1 MLPKKDLIHNLRILL
16 DSQLLLYQQIEAVNR
31 RVIAQ
36 LWLMYQL
43 CVFLKQ
49 EALTIVI
56 HFLTTFQPDYLSL
69 HRSLLKSS

>member
-1 MLPKKDLIHNLRILL
+1 MFPKKDLIHNLGILL
-16 DSQLLLYQQIEAVNR
+16 DSQLLLYLQTEAVNR

-49 EALTIVI
+49 EALTIII
-56 HFLTTFQPDYLSL
+56 HFLTIFQSDYLGQST
-69 HRSLLKSS
+69 